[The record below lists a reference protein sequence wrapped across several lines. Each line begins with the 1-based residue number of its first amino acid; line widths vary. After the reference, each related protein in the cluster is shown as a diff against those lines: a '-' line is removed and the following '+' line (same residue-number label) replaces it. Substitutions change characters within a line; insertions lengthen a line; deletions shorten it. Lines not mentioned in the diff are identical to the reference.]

1 MARVIEAE
9 ARITAVDATGKTFE
23 LIASKVKGLS
33 SAMKSL
39 GSVASSNI
47 ASANR
52 MIGRFQHTMNTLAPV
67 ASGVAA
73 MEGARG
79 VQGLIHG
86 MVKAAAERAHEAAR
100 MAAGGFTDKEM
111 AEAAEISEQVSKKYK
126 ALSATTVMHS
136 LRNLKTI
143 VGTFDEAAKLIDPI
157 AQLRL
162 VTLAAHPERKEELEA
177 AFDKLEKSQ
186 EMIGATQDPAR
197 FRANMDFIAKS
208 MNLHGDTLRPDDYYD
223 LIKYARQA
231 GQGYNDRFLFGV
243 GPTLAMEMA
252 GKSAGEA
259 LSSFFQQF
267 VAGKMPQYS
276 MELMKKY
283 DLIGD
288 PSKVEYTKAGLIKR
302 LEPGAILGHQMA
314 KEDPNRWLREV
325 FLPHLAAKGV
335 TTKEQIA
342 DVIAPMASK
351 RTTGQAMGIFATQ
364 QSLIDKDLANF
375 DRAMGLDAAQ
385 MFMNKDPFIAMAG
398 VTAQFQ
404 NLLAIA
410 GGPLAGP
417 AAENLNRLAGSIVAI
432 ENATKDHPWA
442 ATAGV
447 GAGIGLLGAG
457 SLAAS
462 MWALRSLF
470 GWGRGLASTVGA
482 AGSARV
488 MSGTEIAAMRAA
500 MTGGAGAGWL
510 SSVLGPG
517 ALMFGAAQAM
527 AMQAAN
533 GGPTAYGARGT
544 SGFGIGPV
552 LIDALRAFGVGG
564 GPPHWSTSDIRAAVS
579 GPAEVKGSA
588 DLNVN
593 VQVEPSDSFIARIIS
608 AIRNDINVFGAGPGG
623 GVGTAG
629 STGLSMPPAGPNP

>member
-1 MARVIEAE
+1 MARIIEAE

-23 LIASKVKGLS
+23 VIASKVKGLS

-52 MIGRFQHTMNTLAPV
+52 MIGRFQHTMNTIAPV

-79 VQGLIHG
+79 VQGLIQG
-86 MVKAAAERAHEAAR
+86 VVKAAAERAHETAR
-100 MAAGGFTDKEM
+100 MSAAGFTDKEM
-111 AEAAEISEQVSKKYK
+111 AEAAEISQQVSQKNK

-136 LRNLKTI
+136 LRNLQSI
-143 VGTFDEAAKLIDPI
+143 VGTFDEAAKLIEPI
-157 AQLRL
+157 SQLRL
-162 VTLAAHPERKEELEA
+162 IALAAHPERKEELEA

-186 EMIGATQDPAR
+186 EMVGATQDPAR
-197 FRANMDFIAKS
+197 FRANMNLIAKAFGVF
-208 MNLHGDTLRPDDYYD
+208 GDTLRPDDFYD
-223 LIKYARQA
+223 FAKYSRQA
-231 GQGYNDRFLFGV
+231 GQGYDDRFLLGV
-243 GPTLAMEMA
+243 APTLMQEMA

-259 LSSFFQQF
+259 MSSFYQQF

-276 MELMKKY
+276 MELIKKY
-283 DLIGD
+283 GLIGD
-288 PSKVEYTKAGLIKR
+288 PSKVEYNKSGMIKR
-302 LEPGAILGHQMA
+302 IEPGAILEHQMA
-314 KEDPNRWLREV
+314 KEDPNRWMREV
-325 FLPHLAAKGV
+325 FLPHLAAHGV
-335 TTKEQIA
+335 TTKEQIT

-364 QSLIDKDLANF
+364 QSRIDKDLANEA
-375 DRAMGLDAAQ
+375 RAKGLEAAL
-385 MFMNKDPFIAMAG
+385 MFMQKDPFIAMES
-398 VTAQFQ
+398 VTEQFK

-417 AAENLNRLAGSIVAI
+417 AAENLNKLAGAIVAI
-432 ENATKDHPWA
+432 ESATTNHPWA

-470 GWGRGLASTVGA
+470 GWGRNLASVGGIANGGA
-482 AGSARV
+482 AAAAASS
-488 MSGTEIAAMRAA
+488 SG
-500 MTGGAGAGWL
+500 GWL
-510 SSVLGPG
+510 SSVLGPAG
-517 ALMFGAAQAM
+517 LMMGAASLM
-527 AMQAAN
+527 AQQSSD
-533 GGPTAYGARGT
+533 GRPTAYGARGT
-544 SGFGIGPV
+544 PGGEIGAMPW
-552 LIDALRAFGVGG
+552 LLDAVRSFAGA
-564 GPPHWSTSDIRAAVS
+564 PAAPHWSTSDIRAAVS

-608 AIRNDINVFGAGPGG
+608 AIRNDINIFGHEPGSGP
-623 GVGTAG
+623 GTAG